1 MSRFDSFFAAA
12 LGRIESA
19 GQRRILR
26 PAALEPGGR
35 IRRGGRELI
44 DFSSND
50 YLGLA
55 RHPLLVE
62 RARAW
67 TEALGTGSGASRL
80 VTGTSEAHLALE
92 ARIAAFKHAE
102 AALIFASGWQANA
115 AVIPALLAAAPGA
128 MVFTDRL
135 VHASMHAG
143 IAISGTRQHRFRH
156 NDLDHLEEL
165 LAGKGRDAPARLIL
179 TESVFSMDGDR
190 ADIARL
196 ADIAARHDAFLFA
209 DEAHATG
216 VLGPGGA
223 GLSAQVPGGIDLVM
237 GTFSKALGGFGAYVA
252 GSRVMIDYLVNAAS
266 GFVFTTAPPP
276 AVLGAIDAAL
286 DLVPAMDEER
296 AHLAALGERLRR
308 GLAALG
314 IDHGASSTQ
323 IVPAVIGAE
332 EAALGLS
339 RQLEERGLL
348 ASAIRPPTV
357 PPGTS
362 RLRLALRATHSKADI
377 DVLLEAIG
385 DAVGP
390 ISQAGERR

>member
-1 MSRFDSFFAAA
+1 MSRLDSFFTAA
-12 LGRIESA
+12 LDRIDRA
-19 GQRRILR
+19 GQRRTLR
-26 PAALEPGGR
+26 PAALEGGGR
-35 IRRGGRELI
+35 IHRGGRVMV

-55 RHPLLVE
+55 RHPLLIA
-62 RARAW
+62 RARDW
-67 TEALGTGSGASRL
+67 TEAHGTGSGASRL
-80 VTGTSEAHLALE
+80 VTGTSEDHLALE
-92 ARIAAFKHAE
+92 ARIARFKHAE

-115 AVIPALLAAAPGA
+115 AVIPALLATVPGA
-128 MVFTDRL
+128 AVFTDRL
-135 VHASMHAG
+135 IHASMHAG
-143 IAISGTRQHRFRH
+143 LAISGTRQHRFRH

-165 LAGKGRDAPARLIL
+165 LAGKGAQAPARLIL

-196 ADIAARHDAFLFA
+196 ADIAERHQAFLFV

-216 VLGPGGA
+216 VLGPSGA
-223 GLSAQVPGGIDLVM
+223 GLSALVPGGIDLIM

-266 GFVFTTAPPP
+266 GFIFTTAPPP

-286 DLVPAMDEER
+286 DLVPGMDAER
-296 AHLAALGERLRR
+296 AHLAALGEHLRG
-308 GLAALG
+308 GLATLG

-323 IVPAVIGAE
+323 IVPAVIGP
-332 EAALGLS
+332 EAAALDLS
-339 RQLEERGLL
+339 RKLEEQGLL

-362 RLRLALRATHSKADI
+362 RLRLALRATHSRADV
-377 DVLLEAIG
+377 DSLLNTIEAC
-385 DAVGP
+385 
-390 ISQAGERR
+390 R